1 MYTMSRLAFCAPL
14 PVPFWWLAQLVLS
27 VPLEVLHVSRPL
39 PTISTSP
46 RTLKLCC
53 CASCAD
59 AVPGS
64 SSANTIAME
73 TAAHQRH
80 ADDTIFER
88 SEFTF

>member
-64 SSANTIAME
+64 SSASTNPMDSAAQQRRADE
-73 TAAHQRH
+73 T
-80 ADDTIFER
+80 TFER
-88 SEFTF
+88 PEFT